1 MKKLHILP
9 NAYRLYVKP
18 DAGFYICV
26 LASFIV
32 GGIFAAV
39 FAFTLPELTCKELL
53 LYLDDFFQ
61 NINRQGA
68 DSAVLFKTGILLHTK
83 NFGFL
88 FLFSVMVIGA
98 PFIAGFASIKG
109 FMHCFTLFFL
119 FRMYGVRA
127 AAFTA
132 AGMLPHYLLLIPC
145 YLMTCTVCLKFS
157 VQLFRE
163 RYDIRKK
170 LPRFALTLAGF
181 FCLAVMSLLLQAYVE
196 PILIRLIAGLYITP
210 A

>member
-1 MKKLHILP
+1 MKKSHILP

-18 DAGFYICV
+18 DAGFYIGI

-32 GGIFAAV
+32 GGIFAAA
-39 FAFTLPELTCKELL
+39 FALTLPELTCKELL

-61 NINRQGA
+61 NISRQGA
-68 DSAVLFKTGILLHTK
+68 DSAVLFKTGLLLHAK

-88 FLFSVMVIGA
+88 FLFSVMVVGA
-98 PFIAGFASIKG
+98 PFIAGFAAVKG

-119 FRMYGVRA
+119 FRMYGIRA

-132 AGMLPHYLLLIPC
+132 AGMLPHYLLLMPC
-145 YLMTCTVCLKFS
+145 YLIVCAVCLKFS
-157 VQLFRE
+157 VQLFCE
-163 RYDIRKK
+163 RYDMRKK
-170 LPRFALTLAGF
+170 LPRFILALAGLL
-181 FCLAVMSLLLQAYVE
+181 CLAVMSSLLQAYVE
-196 PILIRLIAGLYITP
+196 PVLIRLIAGLYITP